1 MCAPPSNAPSASA
14 PSPWRPSAASW
25 PPPPSP
31 NHGLTSLPT
40 CTTCCPPRCAKT
52 RSVRGR
58 PATISSY
65 SCPRNP
71 LMKPRPN
78 KKNPPPNPAPA
89 NPGLREQI
97 LADFATLRVPVTA
110 DQLDA
115 ALTDAEQHGRSH
127 LEFLHRL
134 LTAQAGLR
142 RQRRIERLIKDANF
156 REALPLSTFDW
167 NFNPTIPRLQIEA
180 LAQGDFIRRHQN
192 VVFLGQSGLG
202 KSRLIQSIGL
212 AACMLEQPVH
222 YVTSG
227 KLLEDFTAALAD
239 QTIHNR
245 VRFYAKFRLLIIDEF
260 GFDRIERSL
269 CPQAASLWYKI
280 IDARSQR
287 GSTALVTNIDFASWA
302 TYLGDEPLAMALL
315 DRVVDGATIVKLKG
329 KSYRVH
335 RGEGQTDK

>member
-1 MCAPPSNAPSASA
+1 
-14 PSPWRPSAASW
+14 
-25 PPPPSP
+25 
-31 NHGLTSLPT
+31 
-40 CTTCCPPRCAKT
+40 
-52 RSVRGR
+52 
-58 PATISSY
+58 
-65 SCPRNP
+65 
-71 LMKPRPN
+71 MKPRPN
-78 KKNPPPNPAPA
+78 KKNQPTNPTPTS
-89 NPGLREQI
+89 PSLRDQI
-97 LADFATLRVPVTA
+97 LADFTTLRVPVTA

-115 ALTDAEQHGRSH
+115 ALTDAEQNGRSH

-134 LTAQAGLR
+134 LTDQAGLR

-167 NFNPTIPRLQIEA
+167 NFNPAIPRLQIEA
-180 LAQGDFIRRHQN
+180 LAQADFIRRKQN

-212 AACMLEQPVH
+212 AACMLEHPVH

-227 KLLEDFTAALAD
+227 KLLEDLTAALAD
-239 QTIHNR
+239 QTIHHR

-287 GSTALVTNIDFASWA
+287 ASTALVSNVDFESWA
-302 TYLGDEPLAMALL
+302 TYLGDAPLAMALL

-329 KSYRVH
+329 KSYRMH
-335 RGEGQTDK
+335 RGPGTSEAS